1 MPTRRATLAC
11 ATLSVCAALAN
22 AGNLTPPPGA
32 PAPTMKS
39 LSQIEAR
46 TPIGATTTPGSTV
59 GGLVSVYTISQ
70 PGSYYLTG
78 DVMVP
83 NGTNGIIITAPDVSI
98 DLNGFRIV
106 GASDSLAGVIS
117 PQVSG
122 VRSAVRNG
130 SVTGTAGGVLLSPEG
145 SSVRDVR
152 VSDIRGSGI
161 VVGPGGIVDGCHATG
176 CVAVGIG
183 GGRGSVITR
192 STASGCV
199 NGGIYAGADGVVI
212 TECAASNN
220 QGPGYL
226 LNGGAL
232 VSRSSATFN
241 GSHGFSLSNRVTITD
256 CQASGNTGAGIYVS
270 GTDNRVDGNTALSNA
285 TGVQVAGAGNL
296 VVRNTA
302 SGNTIQFSIANNNM
316 NGVVVGSLAAMNSST
331 SHLINIAY

>member
-1 MPTRRATLAC
+1 MPTRRATLAW
-11 ATLSVCAALAN
+11 ATLSVCAALAS
-22 AGNLTPPPGA
+22 AGNLTPPSGA
-32 PAPTMKS
+32 PAPTMKT
-39 LSQIEAR
+39 LHQVEPR
-46 TPIGATTTPGSTV
+46 TPIGPTTTPGSTV
-59 GGLVSVYTISQ
+59 GGLVSGYTISQ

-83 NGTNGIIITAPDVSI
+83 NGTNGIIITATDVSI

-106 GASDSLAGVIS
+106 GASDSLAGIIS
-117 PQVSG
+117 PQSG
-122 VRSAVRNG
+122 ASRISVRSG
-130 SVTGTAGGVLLSPEG
+130 WVTGTAGGVLLGEAG
-145 SSVRDVR
+145 NTVRDVT
-152 VSDIRGSGI
+152 VSHIRGSGL
-161 VVGPGGIVDGCHATG
+161 VVGPGGLVDGCHATG
-176 CVAVGIG
+176 CAAVGIG

-256 CQASGNTGAGIYVS
+256 CHASGNTGAGIHVS
-270 GTDNRVDGNTALSNA
+270 GTDNRVEGNTALNNA

-302 SGNTIQFSIANNNM
+302 SGNTTQFSIANSNM